1 MSNSLTQR
9 LFPNS
14 VILETLDDPSRAEP
28 LTARELQLV
37 SKAVPKRVDEFRA
50 GRHCARHAL
59 RKLGIEEFDLL
70 KGPNRE
76 PIWPAGVVG
85 SISHCE
91 KYAAAVVAS
100 SQAYRSIG
108 IDIERAKPL
117 ANGLLKTIGTPDEIR
132 MLSTLPSDQFWDTLL
147 FSAKEAFYKAWFPVT
162 RTVLEFHDVHV
173 ELAPQ
178 EERFVAQLINHQH
191 REQFGPIKINGR
203 FLFTEDMIWTSA
215 IFPNAD

>member
-9 LFPNS
+9 LFPDD

-28 LTARELQLV
+28 LTARELPLV

-50 GRHCARHAL
+50 GRHCARQAL

-76 PIWPAGVVG
+76 PIWPTGVVG
-85 SISHCE
+85 SISHSE
-91 KYAAAVVAS
+91 KYAAAAVAP

-117 ANGLLKTIGTPDEIR
+117 ADGLLKTIGTPDEIR
-132 MLSTLPSDQFWDTLL
+132 MLSTLPSDQHWDTLL
-147 FSAKEAFYKAWFPVT
+147 FSAKEAFYKAWFPIT
-162 RTVLEFHDVHV
+162 RKVLEFHDVRV
-173 ELAPQ
+173 DLEPL
-178 EERFVAQLINHQH
+178 EERFVAQLINYQYY
-191 REQFGPIKINGR
+191 EKYGPIKINGR
-203 FLFTEDMIWTSA
+203 FVFTEDMIWTSA
-215 IFPNAD
+215 IIPHTD

>member
-9 LFPNS
+9 LFPS
-14 VILETLDDPSRAEP
+14 GVILEILEDPSRAEP

-85 SISHCE
+85 SISHSD
-91 KYAAAVVAS
+91 KYAAAAVAS
-100 SQAYRSIG
+100 SQVYRSIG

-117 ANGLLKTIGTPDEIR
+117 AMGLIKTIGSPDEIR
-132 MLSTLPSDQFWDTLL
+132 MVDSLAGDRPWDTLL

-162 RTVLEFHDVHV
+162 RTVLEFHDVRV
-173 ELAPQ
+173 DIKPA
-178 EERFVAQLINHQH
+178 EERFVVQLMNH
-191 REQFGPIKINGR
+191 EQYRTMEITGR
-203 FLFTEDMIWTSA
+203 FLVTEDMIWTSA
-215 IFPNAD
+215 IMSH